1 MVSGLLAMVVF
12 GAYLLLFA
20 VVSEMRHSV
29 KGTDRPEAALASVE
43 RIEDIISDLET
54 GVIGFAITHDPAAL
68 RPWNTERDD
77 LRAAETRLERLAA
90 STGQRRSGEARRI
103 VEDSETY
110 LRRYLGP
117 LVDGL
122 QRNADSSRVLGM
134 IGGMERQITVLQ
146 SEIDRFESDEHG
158 LVEHYEDRTGAYT
171 HRAKIITIAGAS
183 WAVLMIL
190 FCSAYLARTVLRPV
204 RRTLHMADDIASGG
218 LGVRV
223 PETSPDE
230 LGALERSVNAMA
242 AALRAGRK
250 SLDRVAEEQAA
261 LRRIATLIG
270 YGSAPAQVFNAIAG
284 ELGRLQRADYAVVN
298 RFEPGRVV
306 TAVGHWTAPG
316 VPDIMPPLGGRW
328 KIDGESAAA
337 QIMRTA
343 RPARMTMRDD
353 NAGRVGAW
361 TRAHG
366 IHHVVGSPIMM
377 EGRLWGMMAVLS
389 LTPEPSPEDTER
401 HLREFA
407 DLLVT
412 AVANAENRNQLLC
425 SYTRILAACDK
436 AHFRIEDELRDVV
449 QQRLLTLQREL
460 RSTNLRVPEDREM
473 YDPCSRTS
481 ATGCPTSWTTCGRS
495 AVGWARRRRPPAVSG
510 SPSRPSP
517 GARPY
522 RSTSTCGSDGA
533 CPATSSSPSTTRCR
547 RRSPTSAGTPAR
559 RRSGSTSAWSAASC
573 G

>member
-1 MVSGLLAMVVF
+1 
-12 GAYLLLFA
+12 
-20 VVSEMRHSV
+20 
-29 KGTDRPEAALASVE
+29 
-43 RIEDIISDLET
+43 
-54 GVIGFAITHDPAAL
+54 
-68 RPWNTERDD
+68 
-77 LRAAETRLERLAA
+77 
-90 STGQRRSGEARRI
+90 
-103 VEDSETY
+103 
-110 LRRYLGP
+110 
-117 LVDGL
+117 
-122 QRNADSSRVLGM
+122 
-134 IGGMERQITVLQ
+134 
-146 SEIDRFESDEHG
+146 
-158 LVEHYEDRTGAYT
+158 
-171 HRAKIITIAGAS
+171 
-183 WAVLMIL
+183 
-190 FCSAYLARTVLRPV
+190 
-204 RRTLHMADDIASGG
+204 
-218 LGVRV
+218 
-223 PETSPDE
+223 
-230 LGALERSVNAMA
+230 MA

-284 ELGRLQRADYAVVN
+284 ELGRLRRADSAVVN

-460 RSTNLRVPEDREM
+460 RSTNLRVPEDRGTLRSLLAHIG
-473 YDPCSRTS
+473 DGLSHVLDDLRSISRGLGS
-481 ATGCPTSWTTCGRS
+481 AAPAASGLRVALT
-495 AVGWARRRRPPAVSG
+495 AVARRPPLPVDLDMRIGRRLPGHIELAVYYVLSETLANAG
-510 SPSRPSP
+510 RH
-517 GARPY
+517 AR
-522 RSTSTCGSDGA
+522 
-533 CPATSSSPSTTRCR
+533 ATKI
-547 RRSPTSAGTPAR
+547 
-559 RRSGSTSAWSAASC
+559 GSTSAWSAASC